1 MSLKLHCIMRPRS
14 LSSDYGRKLVL
25 LLLLLVLVGR
35 EAAGDSCVSVSAR
48 ESVVLD

>member
-25 LLLLLVLVGR
+25 LLLLLLVGR
-35 EAAGDSCVSVSAR
+35 EAAGDPCVSVSAR

>member
-14 LSSDYGRKLVL
+14 LSSDYGRKLVML
-25 LLLLLVLVGR
+25 LLLLLVGR

>member
-25 LLLLLVLVGR
+25 LLFLLLVGR